1 MPKQLGEQDYV
12 TNIEELLSYPDNVEL
27 DFFLHF
33 NQKKLICLLKCY
45 VLFLPPS
52 IANFKYMTFLLTI
65 LLK

>member
-1 MPKQLGEQDYV
+1 MPKQLGEQDCV
-12 TNIEELLSYPDNVEL
+12 TNIEELLSYLDNVEL

-45 VLFLPPS
+45 ILFS
-52 IANFKYMTFLLTI
+52 IIANFIYMTFLLTI